1 MEEQHGNMNV
11 EGTDNEEEAK
21 TLKRELRR
29 QTEKKLLQIKVQS
42 GVLDTKLSKVA
53 YVMNLYP
60 ETRNS
65 DITLQ
70 LKYWEEFQGYKQ
82 GDIVHPE
89 KMYELERLTSIA
101 RARAKIANEY
111 KLYLPTSER
120 VKRYRQDKEEIEKE
134 KALSTKPSVPS
145 LYVYADESGKTGS
158 ESFAIVG
165 SLWIPDTGRARKL
178 NFYLK
183 EWLRAKEGDGIRI
196 PKEFHFTEMKKMQLD
211 IYKEFFHEVLSQS
224 DVFSFKVVAANKSK
238 IRGKSLDEIIFSL
251 YYQVIHLGIEHETS
265 TGRMGLPR
273 DVYYYKDEDEGTD
286 KLRMAELRQ
295 LLMERFK
302 LYFEDSLKLCDF
314 NSLPSRSF
322 YLVQVADLITGSVSR
337 VMNRKADG
345 ARNYKDEFAEF
356 VLRELDIDYIKHKA
370 ENVDE
375 NFKISIEQDRAHVH
389 VFD

>member
-1 MEEQHGNMNV
+1 MEEQNGIINV
-11 EGTDNEEEAK
+11 EGTESEEEAK
-21 TLKRELRR
+21 ILKRELKRHNDR
-29 QTEKKLLQIKVQS
+29 KLLQIKVQS
-42 GVLDTKLSKVA
+42 GDLDTKLSKVA
-53 YVMNLYP
+53 YVLNLYP

-101 RARAKIANEY
+101 RARAKIVNEY
-111 KLYLPTSER
+111 KLYLPTSEKI
-120 VKRYRQDKEEIEKE
+120 KRYRQDKEEIEKE
-134 KALSTKPSVPS
+134 KALATKPAVPS

-165 SLWIPDTGRARKL
+165 SLWIPDTTRARKL
-178 NFYLK
+178 NSHLK
-183 EWLRAKEGDGIRI
+183 EWVRAKVEDGIRI

-211 IYKEFFHEVLSQS
+211 IYKEFFNEVLSQS

-238 IRGKSLDEIIFSL
+238 IREKSLDEIIFSL
-251 YYQVIHLGIEHETS
+251 YYQIIHLGIEHETS

-286 KLRMAELRQ
+286 KLRMTELRQ

-302 LYFEDSLKLCDF
+302 IYFEDSLKLSDF
-314 NSLPSRSF
+314 NSLPSSSF
-322 YLVQVADLITGSVSR
+322 FLVQVADLITGSVSR
-337 VMNRKADG
+337 VMNRKVDG

-356 VLRELDIDYIKHKA
+356 VLSELDINYIRYKA
-370 ENVDE
+370 ENVDD
-375 NFKISIEQDRAHVH
+375 NFKVSIEQDRAYVY